1 MTKITDDRGY
11 NQIYAGAA
19 STEVR
24 MRRRARLLLSEMRRD
39 GSVNILEI
47 GCGTGEMAHWMAE
60 QTPATI
66 LGTDLCAPF
75 VKSASDAFRRP
86 NLRYEVLDFNKAE
99 QFKGE
104 TFDYIVGN
112 GILHHLYHHLD
123 DALANMR
130 TLLKDRGKIIFLE
143 PNYLNPYI
151 YFIFT
156 YPWLR
161 SMAKLEPDEMAFT
174 KRFITEKLVLARFN
188 EIHVDYRDFLLPGI
202 PTFLVQPSVVAGNA
216 LEKLPPLNRLA
227 QSIFIRASKGNA

>member
-1 MTKITDDRGY
+1 MASIRDDRGY
-11 NQIYAGAA
+11 NQGFALVK
-19 STEVR
+19 STEER
-24 MRRRARLLLSEMRRD
+24 MRRRARLLMSEMRLSPD
-39 GSVNILEI
+39 AHILEI
-47 GCGTGEMAHWMAE
+47 GCGTGELSHWMAE

-99 QFKGE
+99 QFRGK

-130 TLLKDRGKIIFLE
+130 ALLKDGGKIIFLE

-202 PTFLVQPSVVAGNA
+202 PTFLVQPSVVVGNA
-216 LEKLPPLNRLA
+216 LEKIPPLNRLA
-227 QSIFIRASKGNA
+227 QSIFIRASKGTA